1 MNRSVLRFP
10 FPARFRFRRR
20 HARYARVSAT
30 RIACVAGTA
39 LLVLLPA
46 PAEAHPLGNFT
57 ISRFSALEISLDRL
71 GVRQVIDFAEVPT
84 FQELAVVDANRD
96 GEIPA
101 SELDAYA
108 RMKSTD
114 LLAGIRATTT
124 EEPLRLEVVAAR
136 AELRDGEGDLDILR
150 IEIDYSAALPA
161 AETTIR
167 YADLNYQSF
176 QGWKEII
183 ANPEGGQSIVSS
195 TVPRSSI
202 SDELQRYPR
211 NMLQDP
217 LEVAAAVV
225 AVEPGEDVAPDPTQD
240 IAEELPITERL
251 ARSFTD
257 LVGRDLNPIAVLGA
271 IAIAFGV
278 GVAHALGPGHGKTI
292 MAAYLVGA
300 GGRARHAVLIGS
312 AVSLM
317 HTASVV
323 ALGLVT
329 LSLSRLFPT
338 HQVYPWLALIS
349 GLLVMGVGIWLFV
362 TRMRGGGHTHSHDHD
377 HSHGHDH
384 HHGHQHHQND
394 APTPLSWKGLG
405 VIALS
410 GGLLPSPSALI
421 VLLGAISLHRVAFG
435 VVLVAAFS
443 IGLASALA
451 LVGIAVIKA
460 RSFMAAR
467 WGRTGRVLPLLSSA
481 VVVILG
487 AALTVRALF
496 SF

>member
-1 MNRSVLRFP
+1 MNRSGVRFP
-10 FPARFRFRRR
+10 SPARFHSFFLL
-20 HARYARVSAT
+20 
-30 RIACVAGTA
+30 A
-39 LLVLLPA
+39 LVVLVPVPA
-46 PAEAHPLGNFT
+46 QAHPLGNFT

-71 GVRQVIDFAEVPT
+71 IVRQVLDFAEVPT

-96 GEIPA
+96 GQVPD

-108 RMKSTD
+108 QKKSGD

-124 EEPLRLEVVAAR
+124 EGPLRLEVIDAR
-136 AELRDGEGDLDILR
+136 AGLRDGQGDLDILR
-150 IEIDYSAALPA
+150 IEIDYSAELPA
-161 AETTIR
+161 AGTTIR
-167 YADLNYQSF
+167 YEDLNYQSY
-176 QGWKEII
+176 QGWQEIV
-183 ANPEGGQSIVSS
+183 ATPEEGQSIVSS

-202 SDELQRYPR
+202 SDELRSYPR
-211 NMLQDP
+211 DRLQDP
-217 LEVAAAVV
+217 LEVTEAVV
-225 AVEPGEDVAPDPTQD
+225 TVEPGEDVAPEPGQD
-240 IAEELPITERL
+240 VAEDIPITERL
-251 ARSFTD
+251 SRSFTD
-257 LVGRDLNPIAVLGA
+257 LVGSDIDPMTVLGA
-271 IAIAFGV
+271 IGIAFGV
-278 GVAHALGPGHGKTI
+278 GIAHALGPGHGKAI
-292 MAAYLVGA
+292 MAAYLVGVE
-300 GGRARHAVLIGS
+300 GRARHAVLIGS

-323 ALGLVT
+323 ALGLLT

-338 HQVYPWLALIS
+338 HLVYPWLALIS
-349 GLLVMGVGIWLFV
+349 GLLVLAVGVWLFV
-362 TRMRGGGHTHSHDHD
+362 TRLRGRTHTHDHD
-377 HSHGHDH
+377 DHDH
-384 HHGHQHHQND
+384 PHDQGHHHHHHD
-394 APTPLSWKGLG
+394 AAPAPLSWKGLG

-421 VLLGAISLHRVAFG
+421 VLLGAISLDRVAFG

-443 IGLASALA
+443 IGLASALTV
-451 LVGIAVIKA
+451 VGIAVIKA